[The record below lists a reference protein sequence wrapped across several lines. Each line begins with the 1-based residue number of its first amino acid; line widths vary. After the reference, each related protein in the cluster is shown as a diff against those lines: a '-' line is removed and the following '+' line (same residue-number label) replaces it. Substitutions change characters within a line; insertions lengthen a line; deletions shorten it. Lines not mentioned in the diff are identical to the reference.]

1 MFCGISLYIKNCVI
15 DKRNSEL
22 QPDNILIYIKKS
34 EFQKYNSRFSLS
46 IL

>member
-1 MFCGISLYIKNCVI
+1 MFCGIFLYTKNCVI

-22 QPDNILIYIKKS
+22 QSDNISIYTKKS
-34 EFQKYNSRFSLS
+34 EFRKYNSRFLPS